1 MVDANV
7 DGQRQ
12 SDLAKLPL
20 YSGDAKDQFTA
31 EQWVERISRSRTA
44 SNWTAPQTM
53 AFVFNA
59 LRGHALKWFDSLKRS
74 GIDRDNWDTFQTAF
88 LKAFSTTRTPRT
100 ATVNLADLHQGQSET
115 VVAFYP
121 RVIKAVDDLE
131 ALARGNFTLP
141 DPVWPAEFLAVAN
154 FMAIGVDIRAN
165 AAQALVSHGA
175 TAAFNHMA
183 LNLFISNLRP
193 SLRDELLKTTPATL
207 YEAFEAASQ
216 LEGIQEPSRKPT
228 LSTAAITATRLLQQ
242 LLRRSQLIP
251 DRTTTQWT
259 KKLTHSIL
267 NLKTSATA
275 ASKLAPPPPAMVTTA
290 TTATTDPTTAALAT
304 APLKTVP
311 STKPTGSA
319 ATAPRRVTA
328 RKNASLAAA
337 TTLDWSDLTEPPTT
351 TTTAPLP
358 PRPALIRSIKVT
370 ILSYTQQHLQ
380 CIMELQLPLIMR
392 IFTKQGEQFSALTLL
407 YRTNNQ

>member
-1 MVDANV
+1 MADANI

-131 ALARGNFTLP
+131 ALVRGNFTLP
-141 DPVWPAEFLAVAN
+141 DPVWPQEFLAVAN
-154 FMAIGVDIRAN
+154 FMAIGVDIRAA

-228 LSTAAITATRLLQQ
+228 LSTAAIN
-242 LLRRSQLIP
+242 S
-251 DRTTTQWT
+251 D
-259 KKLTHSIL
+259 
-267 NLKTSATA
+267 SA
-275 ASKLAPPPPAMVTTA
+275 P
-290 TTATTDPTTAALAT
+290 PTTAPAVAADPGPDDDSLDKEIDALNFKLKNLRNRRQQTRPSSSSNGNNRNNGNNRSNNRGSGNRASQNRTVDKTNWICRYCTKKGHGQEECFSRRRDNAGLVGPDGAPYRNNNRPTATQAGINQVDQSYNPFLYAT
-304 APLKTVP
+304 APP
-311 STKPTGSA
+311 MYNGAPA
-319 ATAPRRVTA
+319 A
-328 RKNASLAAA
+328 
-337 TTLDWSDLTEPPTT
+337 
-351 TTTAPLP
+351 
-358 PRPALIRSIKVT
+358 
-370 ILSYTQQHLQ
+370 SYYEDFH
-380 CIMELQLPLIMR
+380 
-392 IFTKQGEQFSALTLL
+392 
-407 YRTNNQ
+407 